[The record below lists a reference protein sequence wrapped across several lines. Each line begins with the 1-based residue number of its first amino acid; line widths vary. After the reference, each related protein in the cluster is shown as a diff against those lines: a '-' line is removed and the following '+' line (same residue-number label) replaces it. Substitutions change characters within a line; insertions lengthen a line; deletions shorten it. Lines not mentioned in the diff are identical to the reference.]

1 VKYKIRRRK
10 KSIKSWHISV
20 ILFILLISIS
30 TSYALYTTQLTING
44 SAAGERRQLDIIYMY
59 IPNSSSYPSTVN
71 YMDTFTYTFSN
82 PPSIDSVRMGGKI
95 LIKDTD
101 YTYANGTLTIPDVTG
116 NILIEGE
123 RESVNVTFDIDGVT
137 NVVNVPNGECVVKP
151 ANPIKAGNG
160 FLGWAD
166 ENDVYFDFTTPITT
180 DITLYAKWIQ
190 GKVAEINGTY
200 YNTLQSAI
208 GAVPTNN
215 TETTVKLLTNVRENL
230 TVASGKNINFDFQD
244 YTITITS
251 GCLLENNGTVK
262 ISNGKLVS
270 SSTTDGAVNNK
281 STGNLT
287 ISGGTIQMTNRGGKQ
302 ALYNDNGTVLIT
314 GSAYISSASAQDAK
328 KPRAAVQN
336 LAQGTLTITGGT
348 IESLGFQ
355 GVNNAG
361 TMVIGTE
368 DGNPDITTP
377 VIQGATIG
385 VNSDSNYSFYNGI
398 IKGKTQA
405 VNNETKISNIEIGY
419 RITHLNETINGEAY
433 DTIYLAST
441 TGLNL
446 VTFNPNGG
454 TLSINTKY
462 IETGMTVGNL
472 PEPTRQGYIFNG
484 WYTLHEGGE
493 QVTSNT
499 IINNDVTFYAHWTEL
514 QVAEVNNRTYTSL
527 KAAIDSVSANNTATT
542 VTLLK
547 NTSEAISIKANQNIV
562 LNLQNYTLSNS
573 EGAVIIENKGTL
585 TISNGNI
592 QSNNNTI
599 INNQSGARLNI
610 NGGRLI
616 GTGSKQVIYNYG
628 GATVQIS
635 GDAYLSGSSTGTPSD
650 NTTTLERAT
659 VQNLSGGTIS
669 ITGGT
674 IIGTKQQAISNDG
687 ILTLGTKD
695 GSINTAKPDIRGETY
710 GLKNLG
716 TINFYDGIIKGR
728 TAGNSGTIDDLE
740 TNSQVATGSEVISG
754 KTYVTEYLEEIQ

>member
-1 VKYKIRRRK
+1 MKYKIKRRK

-82 PPSIDSVRMGGKI
+82 PPSIDTVRMGGTV

-137 NVVNVPNGECVVKP
+137 NVVNVPNGECVDKP

-166 ENDVYFDFTTPITT
+166 ENDAYFDFTTPITT

-208 GAVPTNN
+208 SAVPTNN

-262 ISNGKLVS
+262 ISNGNLIS
-270 SSTTDGAVNNK
+270 PSTSDGAVNNK
-281 STGNLT
+281 QTGNLT
-287 ISGGTIQMTNRGGKQ
+287 ISGGTIQMTNRDGKQ
-302 ALYNDNGTVLIT
+302 ALYNDKGTVLIT
-314 GSAYISSASAQDAK
+314 GSAYISSASAQGAK
-328 KPRAAVQN
+328 NPRAAVQN

-398 IKGKTQA
+398 IKGKNQA
-405 VNNETKISNIEIGY
+405 VNNTAKIINIENGY
-419 RITHLNETINGEAY
+419 NINHSNEIINGQTYETAY
-433 DTIYLAST
+433 LILA
-441 TGLNL
+441 TGLKT

-454 TLSINTKY
+454 VLVDNIRY
-462 IETGMTVGNL
+462 VETGEPVGTL
-472 PEPTRQGYIFNG
+472 PEPTRTNYIFDG
-484 WYTLHEGGE
+484 WYTEGGE
-493 QVTSNT
+493 QITSNT
-499 IINNDVTFYAHWTEL
+499 TINNDITFYAHWAQL
-514 QVAEVNNRTYTSL
+514 QVAEVNNRIYSSL

-547 NTSEAISIKANQNIV
+547 NTAEAITIKTRQNIV

-573 EGAVIIENKGTL
+573 EGSVIIENKGTL

-599 INNQSGARLNI
+599 INNQDGATLNI

-616 GTGSKQVIYNYG
+616 GTGSKQVVYNYG
-628 GATVQIS
+628 GGTVYIS

-650 NTTTLERAT
+650 NATTLERAT

-687 ILTLGTKD
+687 TLTLGNKN

-728 TAGNSGTIDDLE
+728 TAGISGTIDDLE